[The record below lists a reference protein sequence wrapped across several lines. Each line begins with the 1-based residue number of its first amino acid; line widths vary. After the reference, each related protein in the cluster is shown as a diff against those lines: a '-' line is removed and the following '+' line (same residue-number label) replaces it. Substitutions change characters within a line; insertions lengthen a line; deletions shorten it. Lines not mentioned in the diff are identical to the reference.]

1 MKFAL
6 CKQIIFSVNSLFLL
20 VKTSDG
26 FACIKTTTTAS
37 SQDPPSIGS
46 TPSDDVQVWDDVLSS
61 ELCSAMHEKAK
72 EIGLGHRVFRRSSSN
87 VDETTDP
94 TAKQIILSNNNN
106 LIEQA
111 IDSILIEIGDDSQY
125 VEYWMRQEWR

>member
-6 CKQIIFSVNSLFLL
+6 CKQIIFLVNLLFLL

-26 FACIKTTTTAS
+26 FAGIKTATPAS
-37 SQDPPSIGS
+37 SQDLPSIGS
-46 TPSDDVQVWDDVLSS
+46 TTSDDVQVWDDVVSA

-72 EIGLGHRVFRRSSSN
+72 EIGLGHRVFRRSSSD
-87 VDETTDP
+87 VDGTTDP

-106 LIEQA
+106 VIEQA
-111 IDSILIEIGDDSQY
+111 IDSILMEIGDDTQY